1 MKKADKHR
9 KVNLIAF
16 KAIKILIEFCMK
28 EKMQNPKIEINVDV
42 QNSTEKYKLTFERT
56 DLD

>member
-1 MKKADKHR
+1 MSKTDKHH
-9 KVNLIAF
+9 KVNAIAF

-28 EKMQNPKIEINVDV
+28 GKMENPKIEINVDV
-42 QNSTEKYKLTFERT
+42 ENSTEKYKLIFERT